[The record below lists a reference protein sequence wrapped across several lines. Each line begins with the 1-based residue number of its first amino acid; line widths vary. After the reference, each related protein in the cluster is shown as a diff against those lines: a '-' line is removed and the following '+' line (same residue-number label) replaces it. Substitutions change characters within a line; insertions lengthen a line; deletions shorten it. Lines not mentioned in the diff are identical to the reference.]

1 MWVRLPLAAL
11 LTSFGVSG
19 DKSLYT
25 GITWNLRKRLLE
37 HKGKLPVVLKY
48 WESFEDRSQAARR
61 EKEIKGWGRVK
72 KLKLIESLRR
82 VKRDGV

>member
-1 MWVRLPLAAL
+1 
-11 LTSFGVSG
+11 
-19 DKSLYT
+19 
-25 GITWNLRKRLLE
+25 
-37 HKGKLPVVLKY
+37 VLKY